1 MNYPAVKNL
10 LMACA
15 DVVSVVSSQ
24 GKTAKNS
31 SDMQISQIVRM
42 AKRKQPDLTETEIR
56 ETLRHLRIT
65 KGGLSAWRTRHKSLW
80 ELVRALGVLKVCS
93 YDWLV
98 DNSQWLLTAG
108 ERVLGRRLLG
118 ALVGPTFYRQFVG
131 GATPQEMR
139 TCVDRLAAARVRTMV
154 ACSLEDEEDSAQR
167 REAGG
172 HFGLAEAYGDVR
184 AQWRESPVVPTHD
197 VSAVLGV
204 TDDAGQDEWTAA
216 TQNYWYVM
224 HTPPVHLTRIFDTAE
239 KPELIVGCLGDA
251 IRSESYREY
260 SDLPLESSDHNF
272 VELALRNLRSVCQTA
287 KEAGVTILVD
297 AEYANMNGGHRTS
310 WSGSDGSLQRA
321 HPAGVEHDTP
331 DKVSRHLRL
340 ADRMDCSFG
349 VKLVRGA
356 YMDGERRKAREH
368 GEADTVCSSYQ
379 KTNENYDT
387 VLCYLLEHIHRSER
401 ECRLVVATH
410 NEDSIRTATTRMQEL
425 GLAVNDNRISF
436 GQLLGMYDHITFPL
450 AARGYNVYKSI
461 PYGPLTDLLLYL
473 ARRASENRSVLSSPV
488 VERRMLASEIRRR
501 LTATWKRPL
510 EPAHD

>member
-1 MNYPAVKNL
+1 MRAMRAL
-10 LMACA
+10 LSLHRLRRAASSSSRARDALDFSDYSMAY
-15 DVVSVVSSQ
+15 Q
-24 GKTAKNS
+24 
-31 SDMQISQIVRM
+31 
-42 AKRKQPDLTETEIR
+42 
-56 ETLRHLRIT
+56 
-65 KGGLSAWRTRHKSLW
+65 HKSLW

-98 DNSQWLLTAG
+98 DNSQWFLIAG

-139 TCVDRLAAARVRTMV
+139 ACVDKLAASRVRTMV

-167 REAGG
+167 GEAGAASASQRRVAMYG
-172 HFGLAEAYGDVR
+172 RNGEKVLSCLRMTSQLCSESAMMQVKMSGL
-184 AQWRESPVVPTHD
+184 
-197 VSAVLGV
+197 L
-204 TDDAGQDEWTAA
+204 
-216 TQNYWYVM
+216 
-224 HTPPVHLTRIFDTAE
+224 PPKLLVHLTRIFDSSE

-260 SDLPLESSDHNF
+260 SDLPLESCDHNF
-272 VELALRNLRSVCQTA
+272 VQLALRKLRSVCQTA
-287 KEAGVTILVD
+287 KDAGVTILVD
-297 AEYANMNGGHRTS
+297 AEYADMNGGIELL
-310 WSGSDGSLQRA
+310 GLALMAAFNERA
-321 HPAGVEHDTP
+321 PLVSNTYQCYLTDTA

-340 ADRMDCSFG
+340 ADHIGCSFG

-356 YMDGERRKAREH
+356 YMDGERRRSREH
-368 GEADTVCSSYQ
+368 GEAHTVCSSYRM
-379 KTNENYDT
+379 TNENYDR
-387 VLCYLLEHIHRSER
+387 VLCYLLEHISRSEK

-425 GLAVNDNRISF
+425 GLAVNDKRISF

-501 LTATWKRPL
+501 LTASWKRPL